1 MALAT
6 CTSFLCPAL
15 PLQPPLQFDS
25 SSKVEEDESMVMVLD
40 RLARTSQVVMLVVM
54 LVVVVVVML
63 VVVVVV
69 MLVVVVIVVA
79 VIVVM
84 VVAMMVLGS
93 ASGCIHDGDM
103 IACISAFILTN
114 CKYRKCTRSTRRSW
128 SR

>member
-1 MALAT
+1 
-6 CTSFLCPAL
+6 
-15 PLQPPLQFDS
+15 
-25 SSKVEEDESMVMVLD
+25 MVMVLD

-69 MLVVVVIVVA
+69 MLVVVVMVVVVIVVA

>member
-1 MALAT
+1 
-6 CTSFLCPAL
+6 
-15 PLQPPLQFDS
+15 
-25 SSKVEEDESMVMVLD
+25 MVMVLD
-40 RLARTSQVVMLVVM
+40 RVGRTSGVVMVVVM

-103 IACISAFILTN
+103 IACISAFILTD